1 MPPVH
6 VPGRARDAGG
16 EQGAVVQVRRE
27 RDLRQGRGQVQL
39 SPHDRGQTQ
48 QTLQVSRSISIFT
61 EFINLKVTFNHGSAI
76 LSQKVEQ

>member
-16 EQGAVVQVRRE
+16 EQGEVVQVRRE

-39 SPHDRGQTQ
+39 STHGSGQTQ
-48 QTLQVSRSISIFT
+48 QTLQVGR
-61 EFINLKVTFNHGSAI
+61 AI
-76 LSQKVEQ
+76 DFHLVHRFKSHF